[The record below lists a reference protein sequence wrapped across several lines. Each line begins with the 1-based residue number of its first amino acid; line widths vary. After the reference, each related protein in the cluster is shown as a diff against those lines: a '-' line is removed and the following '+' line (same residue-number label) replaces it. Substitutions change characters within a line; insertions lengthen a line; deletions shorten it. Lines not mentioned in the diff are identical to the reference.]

1 MARILLWLAGGALL
15 VVAALGTVVWRALRL
30 PEPTAPAAVNFSLV
44 GVTVVNPGRSREAHQ
59 TLEVRA
65 GTIRR
70 MASSEAADD
79 AGPFRDLQG
88 AFVVPGLIDLHTH
101 LPPDNALRLTPLAG
115 LLYLA
120 HGVTSIRDAGDV
132 DGTAIPAARHAFG
145 DGGHPGPRLFACGPF
160 VGGAPA
166 RWKNTIVLE
175 RAEDAEA
182 VVARIAAGGFDCVKS
197 YDGLDV
203 PRIRALE
210 AAADRHGLAVIGH
223 VPEGLAYEEALVRD
237 VQHLLGVAPPA
248 SLPRTHILDRVADW
262 HAVDGARLDAVVRAT
277 LEHGIV
283 NTPTLV
289 STHALLLY
297 EDYQAA
303 RRDPVA
309 RLLPR
314 LYRDVVW
321 HPRRGLLAY
330 REMSPEWLA
339 KLKDAYAKKLEL
351 VRRLHEA
358 GAQLHIGSDTQQPF
372 VVPGAG
378 VLEEMQLFRSAGIG
392 VEETWAIASVRAG
405 ADLPVPRLGQL
416 EAGAPADFLVLRED
430 PTQDPEAIKTLE
442 AVVAQGRLY
451 TRQQLDAA
459 QRAYRKRHG
468 SFVFDRVSMFA
479 TRRVMK
485 GLSAP
490 ER

>member
-1 MARILLWLAGGALL
+1 MARILLWLAGAALL
-15 VVAALGTVVWRALRL
+15 VAAALGAVVWRALRL
-30 PEPTAPAAVNFSLV
+30 PAPPPPAAVSFSLV
-44 GVTVVNPGRSREAHQ
+44 DVTVVSPGRGRVEHQ
-59 TLEVRA
+59 TLDVRGGA
-65 GTIRR
+65 IRR
-70 MASSEAADD
+70 LAPSEAADD

-88 AFVVPGLIDLHTH
+88 AFVVPGLVDLHTH

-132 DGTAIPAARHAFG
+132 DGTAIPAARRDFG
-145 DGGHPGPRLFACGPF
+145 AGGHPGPRLFACGPF
-160 VGGAPA
+160 VGGTPT

-182 VVARIAAGGFDCVKS
+182 VVARIATGGFDCVKS

-203 PRIRALE
+203 PRLRALE

-223 VPEGLAYEEALVRD
+223 VPEGLAYEEALIRN
-237 VQHLLGVAPPA
+237 VQHLLGVPPPA
-248 SLPRTHILDRVADW
+248 SLARKSMLDRVADW
-262 HAVDGARLDAVVRAT
+262 HAVDGARLDAVVQAT
-277 LEHGIV
+277 LAHGIV

-297 EDYQAA
+297 EDYQGA

-321 HPRRGLLAY
+321 DPRRGLADY

-339 KLKDAYAKKLEL
+339 KLKDAYAKKVEL
-351 VRRLHEA
+351 VRRLHAA
-358 GAQLHIGSDTQQPF
+358 GAQLRIGTDTQKPF
-372 VVPGAG
+372 VVPGAA
-378 VLEEMQLFRSAGIG
+378 VQEEMQLFRSAGIG
-392 VEETWAIASVRAG
+392 AEETWAIASVRAG
-405 ADLPVPRLGQL
+405 ADLPVPRLGQI

-430 PTQDPEAIKTLE
+430 PTIDPEAMKTLE
-442 AVVAQGRLY
+442 AVVTQGKLY
-451 TRQQLDAA
+451 TRKQLDDAL
-459 QRAYRKRHG
+459 RAHRRRHG
-468 SFVFDRVSMFA
+468 SVVFDRVSMLA
-479 TRRVMK
+479 ARRAMR
-485 GLSAP
+485 GIAAA